1 MFLSNLSIGKRLA
14 LVLGVILC
22 LCLASSLFAVLKLRQ
37 IGEQVDRMVADN
49 ARTERA
55 TADWLRNT
63 TAGIQRAA
71 AIAKSSDTGLID
83 YFAPATKQSIA
94 ETNVL
99 QEQIEKAMNTPEE
112 RQMFEEAG
120 KLRTAYL
127 AARNDVSKLKQAG
140 DLAGASKLF
149 DERFEPTSKAY
160 LAAVTRISD
169 LQRRYLDEASQQST
183 ELTHR
188 TATLLTV
195 CALFATALG
204 VLLAWQLSRSIVLP
218 LRQAESR
225 ASAIARMDLTGAP
238 QTTYAKDETGQ
249 LLRAIDTMRSAL
261 QQALGQVRNV
271 VDSISTASSE
281 IATGNHDL
289 SARTEQTAS
298 NLQQTASSMEELT
311 ATVQQSADMSA
322 QVNQL
327 AASAVDAARRG
338 GQVVSQVVSTMDE
351 IHASSR
357 RVADITGT
365 IDGIA
370 FQTNILALNAAVEA
384 ARAGEQGRG
393 FAVVAGEVRLLAQR
407 SAEAAREIKSLIAA
421 SVERVAHG
429 TQLVQEAG
437 GTMSEVVTSAQRV
450 TDMIGE
456 VTVATAEQRD
466 GIGQVNSAVSQLDQM
481 TQQNAALVEEST
493 AATAS
498 LQEQAQRLAGVVGE
512 FKLA

>member
-1 MFLSNLSIGKRLA
+1 MFLNNLSIGKRLA
-14 LVLGVILC
+14 VVLGVILS
-22 LCLASSLFAVLKLRQ
+22 LCLASSLFAFFKLRQ
-37 IGEQVDRMVADN
+37 IGVQVDHMVTDN

-71 AIAKSSDTGLID
+71 AIAKSSDNSLID

-94 ETNVL
+94 DTNVL
-99 QEQIEKAMNTPEE
+99 QEQIDKAMNTPEE
-112 RQMFEEAG
+112 RQLFEEAG

-169 LQRRYLDEASQQST
+169 LQRSYLDQAAKESAD
-183 ELTHR
+183 LTTR
-188 TATLLTV
+188 TATLLMA
-195 CALFATALG
+195 CAGFATALG
-204 VLLAWQLSRSIVLP
+204 ALLAWQLATSIVRP
-218 LRQAESR
+218 LRQAEAM
-225 ASAIARMDLTGAP
+225 ASAVAAMDLSGTP
-238 QTTYAKDETGQ
+238 QQHYAKDETGQ

-261 QQALGQVRNV
+261 QRALNDVRSV
-271 VDSISTASSE
+271 VDSISTASSQ

-298 NLQQTASSMEELT
+298 NLQETASSMEELT

-351 IHASSR
+351 INASSR
-357 RVADITGT
+357 KVADITST

-421 SVERVAHG
+421 SVEKVAHG
-429 TQLVQEAG
+429 TTLVQEAG
-437 GTMSEVVTSAQRV
+437 GTMNDVVTSAQRV

-466 GIGQVNSAVSQLDQM
+466 GIGQVNTAVSQLDQM

-498 LQEQAQRLAGVVGE
+498 LQDQAQRLAGVVSG